1 MQDVSKSWNGG
12 RDRIL
17 DSIEFALE
25 PGQLVSLVGAN
36 GAGKTTLLRI
46 VAGLI
51 SPDTGT
57 VAVDG
62 LSSRSERR
70 EYHRR
75 VGFLTA
81 GQSGLYARFS
91 VRDHSSTGRASRSYR
106 GANDDSV
113 ERTLRRFGLETMS
126 AQRADR
132 LSMGQRQRL
141 RLAMTFLHDPSLV
154 LLDEPHTSL
163 DPDGL
168 ELLTG
173 AVSGFVA
180 NGGTG
185 IWCAP
190 AAAEVQIRVDTRLRA
205 RRWSGD
211 ARVSTAVDVD
221 AAFAVAGATFGLQD
235 LSPASRAGAGRSSRS
250 RSSTTSRGS

>member
-1 MQDVSKSWNGG
+1 VRDVSKSWNGG

-17 DSIEFALE
+17 DSIALALA

-51 SPDTGT
+51 SPDAGT

-62 LSSRSERR
+62 LSPRSARR

-91 VRDHSSTGRASRSYR
+91 VRDHLEYWARIAFVPRRQRR
-106 GANDDSV
+106 GAV
-113 ERTLRRFGLETMS
+113 ERALQRFGLETMS

-168 ELLTG
+168 ELLTE

-180 NGGTG
+180 NGGTA

-190 AAAEVQIRVDTRLRA
+190 AAAEVQLRVDSAFMLADGRVTRA
-205 RRWSGD
+205 
-211 ARVSTAVDVD
+211 
-221 AAFAVAGATFGLQD
+221 
-235 LSPASRAGAGRSSRS
+235 
-250 RSSTTSRGS
+250 

>member
-1 MQDVSKSWNGG
+1 VAPATERLAVRDVSKSWNGG

-17 DSIEFALE
+17 DSIELALE

-91 VRDHSSTGRASRSYR
+91 VRDHLEYWARIAFVPRR
-106 GANDDSV
+106 ERRDSV

-190 AAAEVQIRVDTRLRA
+190 AAAEVHIRVDTAFVLAGGRVTRA
-205 RRWSGD
+205 
-211 ARVSTAVDVD
+211 
-221 AAFAVAGATFGLQD
+221 
-235 LSPASRAGAGRSSRS
+235 
-250 RSSTTSRGS
+250 